1 MPACGPSYAAIEE
14 PRFDQL
20 RRLVEIA
27 SIKDHGHAHKTTNS
41 LEVRLAELL
50 PLGDQHQRI
59 DTFSGRKGAPSGTGL
74 APRN

>member
-1 MPACGPSYAAIEE
+1 
-14 PRFDQL
+14 
-20 RRLVEIA
+20 
-27 SIKDHGHAHKTTNS
+27 
-41 LEVRLAELL
+41 LAELL